1 MPRSA
6 RVAPGGS
13 VFHVLNRANGR
24 LTLFRKDEDYLAFER
39 LLVEAHGRTP
49 TRLLD
54 WCLMPNHWHMV
65 IWPRRD
71 GELTEFLRWLTLTHA
86 QRWKNA
92 HGAVGH
98 GHLYQGRFKSFIV
111 ERDAA
116 LTTVL
121 RYVQRNPLRARL
133 VGRVERWRWGSCR
146 VRLQGPPELAALL
159 AEWPVDA
166 PRDWLE
172 WVNRPQTDAEVEAVR
187 TSLSRGR
194 PFGNDAWVER
204 TARRLG
210 LEHTLRLPGR
220 PLGWRKRKP
229 E

>member
-1 MPRSA
+1 M
-6 RVAPGGS
+6 
-13 VFHVLNRANGR
+13 FHVLNRANGK

-39 LLVEAHGRTP
+39 LLVEAHARAP

-54 WCLMPNHWHMV
+54 WCVMPNHWHMV
-65 IWPRRD
+65 VWPRRD

-116 LTTVL
+116 LATVL

-133 VGRVERWRWGSCR
+133 VTRAERWRWGSCR
-146 VRLQGPPELAALL
+146 VRLHGPPELAALL
-159 AEWPVDA
+159 AEWPVDT
-166 PRDWLE
+166 PRDWLG
-172 WVNRPQTDAEVEAVR
+172 WVNAPQTDAEVEAVR
-187 TSLSRGR
+187 TSLGRGR
-194 PFGNDAWVER
+194 PFGSDAWVER

-210 LEHTLRLPGR
+210 LEHTLRPRGR
-220 PLGWRKRKP
+220 PVGWRKPK
-229 E
+229 